1 ECKSHGQLDI
11 AALSKLFRKT
21 FIIYKEPWKL
31 PVAINEGCFN
41 KVDKIYICSM
51 SKAIVYEILY
61 KDVFGMESPVE
72 TSNEMINTRPNR
84 LKADVTVS
92 TSPIK

>member
-1 ECKSHGQLDI
+1 MLTKLNLTSISVAYFLALFCSII
-11 AALSKLFRKT
+11 ALLFCL
-21 FIIYKEPWKL
+21 I
-31 PVAINEGCFN
+31 
-41 KVDKIYICSM
+41 S
-51 SKAIVYEILY
+51 AIVYEILY